1 VRPKIGITPAKSI
14 RTPFFS
20 KRRIRAALFS
30 FKLPLDIATQWL
42 RGCLFDSKPQSFPLP
57 VAPNRDFCI
66 TLFTTKIEATIK
78 KLGYMIEWESDGNN
92 ASLIAAAAKNYLL
105 RLIPH
110 IIPLESELAL
120 SPVLFSNIA
129 ISKLTIC

>member
-1 VRPKIGITPAKSI
+1 
-14 RTPFFS
+14 
-20 KRRIRAALFS
+20 
-30 FKLPLDIATQWL
+30 
-42 RGCLFDSKPQSFPLP
+42 
-57 VAPNRDFCI
+57 
-66 TLFTTKIEATIK
+66 
-78 KLGYMIEWESDGNN
+78 MIEWESDGNN